1 MRYAE
6 LHARTHFTFLD
17 GASSPADLV
26 RRARELELPALA
38 VTDKNGLYGV
48 VETREALLEAC
59 GLRGRRREPE
69 TSPKLLYGSELSFD
83 DDIAVAIAAS
93 REGYAQLGAT
103 ITKGRLA
110 AAKGEFIL
118 TANDLCERPN
128 DLILL
133 AAGPRSAAM
142 RLLVEG
148 DIVEAQKRLGHLK
161 EAFGDKLYVE
171 LVRHLSPGD
180 RERSL
185 AMAQLAHRLKIPVVA
200 TNDVHFH
207 APQQKPLHDILRCIR
222 LGVPLKEA
230 GRLLLPNPEAHLKS
244 AAQMNALFADLPD
257 AIERT
262 LEIVNRVDFR
272 LCDISY
278 HPPKPELPEGTDA
291 DTFLSQLAHEG
302 LRAQM
307 GADFAKYESKLHH
320 ELTIVRELGYA
331 GYFLIM
337 WEIVNVCRDKGILCQ
352 GRGSAANSLICFSL
366 RITSVRPDV
375 IDMLFE
381 RFLSKERDEP
391 PDIDLDIEHERR
403 EEILQHVYEKYGRE
417 RAAMVCEVIR
427 YRGRSAVNDVGKAL
441 GFSDEQLTRL
451 SRSVARGW
459 STDRTMGASGLD
471 SDNPQVVRLFDYAKQ
486 LINFPRHLSIHVG
499 GFILSDEPLSRACP
513 IENARMKDRT
523 VLQWAKDDID
533 AMGMFKLDLLAL
545 GMLTAISRTFELV
558 RLHENISLSLHDVP
572 PEDPATYQMLRQAD
586 AIGVFQVESRAQMN
600 MLPRLKPHTF
610 YDLVIQVAIV
620 RPGPIQGNMVHPY
633 LRRRDGREAVDYP
646 HPALEPILRRTL
658 GVPLFQEQVMRLAE
672 AVGGYTAGEADQLRR
687 DMGKWN
693 AEGPMERHR
702 ERLLAGMKHNG
713 LSDEFAE
720 RVFQQ
725 IQGFGAY
732 GFPESHAAAFARLSY
747 VSAYLKRHHPA
758 AFACALLNAQPMG
771 FYSPSVLVSDVRRH
785 DVEVRPIDVQ
795 RSAWDSSLEGRALR
809 LGLHLV
815 RGLGEQVGQR
825 IAHQAPFAS
834 IEDLRHRAQV
844 PKRALVSLAASGA
857 FATLHDRRQAL
868 WEASAPELGPLFSGR
883 HQQPNEPAPLPSLSP
898 MEELALDVTHGSTF
912 PGKHPMQLY
921 REHLSR
927 RGILRACDL
936 AGAELDRQVKVAGLV
951 ITRQRPGQGKILYIT
966 LEDETGHADI
976 SVPLNTSMR
985 FRDEV
990 RARALVVRGRLSGT
1004 SEVRNIVASHLEP
1017 LGALPSAPSHDYR

>member
-6 LHARTHFTFLD
+6 LHVRTHFTFLD
-17 GASSPADLV
+17 GASSPASLV
-26 RRARELELPALA
+26 RRARQLELAALA
-38 VTDKNGLYGV
+38 VTDKDGLYGV

-59 GLRGRRREPE
+59 GLRGRHREPE

-83 DDIAVAIAAS
+83 DDVAVAIATS

-103 ITKGRLA
+103 ITQGRLA
-110 AAKGEFIL
+110 APKGEFFL
-118 TANDLCERPN
+118 TADELCERPD

-133 AAGPRSAAM
+133 AAGPRSAVM

-148 DIVEAQKRLGHLK
+148 DVVEAQKRLARLK
-161 EAFGDKLYVE
+161 EAFGDRLHVE
-171 LVRHLSPGD
+171 LVRHLAPGD

-185 AMAQLAHRLKIPVVA
+185 EMARLARRLKIPVVA

-207 APQQKPLHDILRCIR
+207 APQQKPLHDILRGIR
-222 LGVPLKEA
+222 LGVTLKEA
-230 GRLLLPNPEAHLKS
+230 GRRLLPNSEAHLKGAVEMS
-244 AAQMNALFADLPD
+244 ALFADLPD
-257 AIERT
+257 AVERT
-262 LEIVNRVDFR
+262 LDIAERVDFR

-278 HPPKPELPEGTDA
+278 HPPRPELPEGVDA
-291 DTFLSQLAHEG
+291 DDFLSRLAFEG

-307 GADFAKYESKLHH
+307 GADFDKYESKLRH
-320 ELTIVRELGYA
+320 ELKIVRELGYA

-337 WEIVNVCRDKGILCQ
+337 WEIVNVCREKGILCQ
-352 GRGSAANSLICFSL
+352 GRGSAANSLICFAL

-403 EEILQHVYEKYGRE
+403 EEILQHVYDKYGRE

-427 YRGRSAVNDVGKAL
+427 YRGRSAVNDVGKVL

-459 STDRTMGASGLD
+459 SSSRTMDASGLD
-471 SDNPQVVRLFDYAKQ
+471 PDNPQVTRLFEYAKQ
-486 LINFPRHLSIHVG
+486 LVNFPRHLSIHVG

-513 IENARMKDRT
+513 VENARMKDRT
-523 VLQWAKDDID
+523 VLQWAKDDVE

-558 RLHENISLSLHDVP
+558 RQHEGVSLSLHDVP
-572 PEDPATYQMLRQAD
+572 PDDPATYRMLRQAD
-586 AIGVFQVESRAQMN
+586 AVGVFQVESRAQMN
-600 MLPRLKPHTF
+600 MLPRLKPHVF

-633 LRRRDGREAVDYP
+633 LRRRDGREAVEYP

-693 AEGPMERHR
+693 AEGPMEKHR
-702 ERLLAGMKHNG
+702 ERLLAGMKKNG
-713 LSDEFAE
+713 LSAEFAE

-747 VSAYLKRHHPA
+747 VSAYLKCHHPA
-758 AFACALLNAQPMG
+758 AFTCALLNAQPMG
-771 FYSPSVLVSDVRRH
+771 FYSPAVLVSDLRRH
-785 DVEVRPIDVQ
+785 DVRVRPIDVQ
-795 RSAWDSSLEGRALR
+795 HSAWNSTIEDGALR

-815 RGLGEQVGQR
+815 RALGEQVGER
-825 IAHQAPFAS
+825 IAAQAPFAS
-834 IEDLRHRAQV
+834 VEELRHRAQV
-844 PKRALVSLAASGA
+844 PKRALVSLAAAGA
-857 FATLHDRRQAL
+857 FASLHDRRQAL
-868 WEASAPELGPLFSGR
+868 WEASAAELGPLFSGR
-883 HQQPNEPAPLPSLSP
+883 RQPNEPAFLPPLSP
-898 MEELALDVTHGSTF
+898 MEEVALDVGHGSTF

-921 REHLSR
+921 RKHLDG

-936 AGAELDRQVKVAGLV
+936 ASAELDRQVKVAGLV
-951 ITRQRPGQGKILYIT
+951 ITRQRPGSGKILYIT
-966 LEDETGHADI
+966 LEDETGHADV
-976 SVPLNTSMR
+976 SVSLNTSMR

-990 RARALVVRGRLSGT
+990 RASALVVRGRLSGT
-1004 SEVRNIVASHLEP
+1004 DSVRNVVASHLEP